1 MRPRVLLRIH
11 PKPAVADLPWAIQ
24 PRLDHPIIAHH
35 LKLVDPVA
43 QAALNEQRGKG
54 GKRESVYSP
63 NAVRRIV
70 ASVGKCE
77 GCGISGKR
85 LVNGYCDVCRSCGA
99 NERECTR

>member
-1 MRPRVLLRIH
+1 MTFTHCLDCGAAFESRNKSRCPRCTERH
-11 PKPAVADLPWAIQ
+11 NAAI
-24 PRLDHPIIAHH
+24 
-35 LKLVDPVA
+35 K
-43 QAALNEQRGKG
+43 AALNEQRGKG

-63 NAVRRIV
+63 NAGRRIV